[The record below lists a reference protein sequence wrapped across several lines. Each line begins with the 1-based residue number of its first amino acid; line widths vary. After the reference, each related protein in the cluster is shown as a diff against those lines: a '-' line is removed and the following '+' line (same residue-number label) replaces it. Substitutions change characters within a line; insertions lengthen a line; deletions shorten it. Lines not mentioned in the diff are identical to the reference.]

1 MRIIL
6 AGGSGFLGE
15 AIKEYFENIGNEI
28 FVLTRNPKRV
38 NEIYWDAKSL
48 GDWSTIIE
56 NADVLI
62 NFVGKSV
69 DCRYTE
75 SNRLEILHS
84 RILSTEVL
92 QQAVSGCKRPPKIW
106 INASSATIY
115 VNSESKEMTE
125 ANGIIGDDFSM
136 NICKKWEGGFFK
148 ISNPNVRKVAIRTSI
163 VLGVNGGAFPKL
175 KLISKL
181 GLGGKQGRGNQ
192 MVSWIHILDFCR
204 AIDFIISNDTIDGP
218 INLTAPKPIQNKH
231 FMKICRS
238 ALKINFGLP
247 SSKFILEIASFFLR
261 TETELLLKS
270 RNVIPEI
277 LTKAGFKFLF
287 PDSKSCIENLI
298 SNNQQSTQNASPT
311 VA

>member
-15 AIKEYFENIGNEI
+15 AIKEYFESTGNEI

-62 NFVGKSV
+62 NLVGKSV

-75 SNRLEILHS
+75 SNKLEILQS

-92 QQAVSGCKRPPKIW
+92 QEVIGGCKRPPKIW

-115 VNSESKEMTE
+115 AHSETEEMTE

-136 NICKKWEGGFFK
+136 NVCKKWEGEFFK

-204 AIDFIISNDTIDGP
+204 AIDFVISNDKIDGS
-218 INLTAPKPIQNKH
+218 INLTAPKPIQNKY
-231 FMKICRS
+231 FMKTCRS
-238 ALKINFGLP
+238 VLKVNYGLP
-247 SSKFILEIASFFLR
+247 SPKFILEIASFFLR

-277 LTKAGFKFLF
+277 LIKAGFKFLF
-287 PDSKSCIENLI
+287 PNSESCIEDLI
-298 SNNQQSTQNASPT
+298 SNNQQSPQNASPT

>member
-15 AIKEYFENIGNEI
+15 AIKEYFENTGNEI

-48 GDWSTIIE
+48 GDWSNIIE
-56 NADVLI
+56 NSDVLI

-75 SNRLEILHS
+75 SNKLEILQS

-92 QQAVSGCKRPPKIW
+92 QEAVNGCKRPPKIW

-115 VNSESKEMTE
+115 AHSETKEMTE

-136 NICKKWEGGFFK
+136 NVCKKWEGEFFK

-181 GLGGKQGRGNQ
+181 GLGGKQGIGNQ

-204 AIDFIISNDTIDGP
+204 AIDFVISNDNIDGP
-218 INLTAPKPIQNKH
+218 INLTAPKPIQNQR
-231 FMKICRS
+231 FMKIYRS

-247 SSKFILEIASFFLR
+247 SPKFLLEIASFFLR

-270 RNVIPEI
+270 RNVIPEFLI
-277 LTKAGFKFLF
+277 KAGFEFLF
-287 PDSKSCIENLI
+287 PDSKSCIEDLI
-298 SNNQQSTQNASPT
+298 SNNQQSSQNASPT